1 MQKTLI
7 NRTKTG
13 LFSEISNE
21 LVYNQ
26 KHFSDL
32 ITAPFSKNEIIQ
44 QIERK
49 KNEFSLQ
56 KRTVLHET
64 LLIQYKSTETSEL
77 TLQNI
82 HALAD
87 EHTFTITTGH
97 QLNIFTGP
105 LYFIYK
111 ILHVIRLCEELKN
124 EYPAFQFVPV
134 YWMASEDHDFEEIKS
149 TQLFGKKVTWES
161 QQTGAVGE
169 FELEN
174 WNDFQTEL
182 KAFFANNPESEVN
195 RLIDKY
201 TGKNL
206 SEATF
211 QLVNEL
217 FKPYGLVIVEPNSP
231 TLKKE
236 FLPVMER
243 ELMKRETEVAVHQAN
258 EKLQAM
264 HFKPQ
269 VHVRPINLFYLSK
282 NSRERIL
289 WKNDAFEIPGLLDS
303 NRQASIGTLTEEEIT
318 SKLRQNP
325 AFFSPN
331 VVLRPV
337 YQETILPN
345 LVYVGGGGEMAYWL
359 QFKAVFDVH
368 QITFPLL
375 QVRTS
380 IQLIDAGSEKK
391 RVKLELEIEDLFQ
404 DIEVLKKEYTL
415 KKSGDKLHFLKL
427 HESFKDLNT
436 LMLEYAKNV
445 DSSLEGFAKAEISRF
460 EKQIFAFEQRL
471 IKHQKNAFETAMKQL
486 EDLKEKLF
494 PNKGVQERVDS
505 FFNFCASGNVSS
517 FLQELKENID
527 PFEKDFV
534 ILTLQ

>member
-7 NRTKTG
+7 NRTQTG
-13 LFSEISNE
+13 LFTGISNE

-26 KHFSDL
+26 ELFSEL
-32 ITAPFSKNEIIQ
+32 ITAAFSTHEIRQ

-49 KNEFSLQ
+49 KQNFPQEHRVILQ
-56 KRTVLHET
+56 ET
-64 LLIQYKSTETSEL
+64 LRNQYKNFEISAL
-77 TLQNI
+77 TQNNI
-82 HALAD
+82 DLLSN
-87 EHTFTITTGH
+87 ENTFTITTGH
-97 QLNIFTGP
+97 QLNVFTGP

-111 ILHVIRLCEELKN
+111 ILHVIRLCEALKN
-124 EYPAFQFVPV
+124 EFPTFNFVPV
-134 YWMASEDHDFEEIKS
+134 YWMASEDHDFEEIQS
-149 TQLFGKKVTWES
+149 TQLFGKKITWNS
-161 QQTGAVGE
+161 AQKGAVGE

-174 WNDFQTEL
+174 WTDFQTEL
-182 KAFFANNPESEVN
+182 KAFFANNPDSEVN

-201 TGKNL
+201 TGENL

-217 FKPYGLVIVEPNSP
+217 FKSYGLVIIEPNSHA
-231 TLKKE
+231 LKKL
-236 FLPVMER
+236 FIPVMER
-243 ELMKRETEVAVHQAN
+243 ELLHREAEKAVLQTN
-258 EKLQAM
+258 EKLLALN
-264 HFKPQ
+264 FKPQ
-269 VHVRPINLFYLSK
+269 VHARQINLFYLSK

-289 WKNDAFEIPGLLDS
+289 WKNDTFEIPSLGS
-303 NRQASIGTLTEEEIT
+303 LTEEEII

-325 AFFSPN
+325 DSFSPN

-380 IQLIDAGSEKK
+380 IQFIDAGSEKK
-391 RVKLELEIEDLFQ
+391 RTKLELEVEDLFK
-404 DIEVLKKEYTL
+404 DLDVLKKEYTL
-415 KKSGDKLHFLKL
+415 KKSGDKLQFLKL

-471 IKHQKNAFETAMKQL
+471 IKHQKSAFDTAMKQL

-505 FFNFCASGNVSS
+505 FFNFCASGNVST
-517 FLQELKENID
+517 FLHELKENID